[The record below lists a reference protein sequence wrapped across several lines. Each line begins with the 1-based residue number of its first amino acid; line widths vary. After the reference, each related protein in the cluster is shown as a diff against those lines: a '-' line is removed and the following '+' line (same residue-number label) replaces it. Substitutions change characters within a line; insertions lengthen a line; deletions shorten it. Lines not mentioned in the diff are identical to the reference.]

1 MRSRA
6 ACASSLLAAL
16 LLAAGLGRADAVERF
31 DLDALLAGMASTRG
45 VSARFVEQREVA
57 LLVAPLESRGALYFV
72 PPDRMARFTIEPAPA
87 SLLVEGERLRFREGG
102 ETPEVDLSS
111 SPMARAFVDNFM
123 AVFAGD
129 RARLEKLY
137 RAELSGTPEAWELAL
152 APKSPMLARYL
163 EAVLLRGDASG
174 LREMEVRDT
183 DGDRTHTTLESVDP
197 DRAFTPDELAR
208 IFGEGAPL
216 AR

>member
-1 MRSRA
+1 MRSKTV
-6 ACASSLLAAL
+6 CASSAIAL
-16 LLAAGLGRADAVERF
+16 LLASWVAAAEERF

-45 VSARFVEQREVA
+45 VSARFVEEREVA

-72 PPDRMARFTIEPAPA
+72 PPDRMARFTVEPAPA
-87 SLLVEGERLRFREGG
+87 ALLVEGERLRFREGG
-102 ETPEVDLSS
+102 DTPEVDLSS

-129 RARLEKLY
+129 RERLESLY
-137 RAELSGTPEAWELAL
+137 RAELAGNREAWELVL
-152 APKSPMLARYL
+152 APKSPVLARFL
-163 EAVLLRGDASG
+163 EAVVLRGDAEG

-183 DGDRTHTTLESVDP
+183 DGDRTHTRLVEVDT
-197 DRAFTPDELAR
+197 DHAFTREELER
-208 IFGEGAPL
+208 IFGDGAPL